1 MKNES
6 ILDKPQ
12 VSLDPIVWNSNGDDG
27 AFILT
32 QEAESKINEILKNI
46 IVKFEL
52 QEFGANITGS
62 TTSNQYTEDSD
73 IDLHISTPSV
83 NETNQDEMNRKLRSW
98 FDEEFKK
105 QNPDVTI
112 IGKHPVEVYFQVN
125 VFQDYM
131 SVGCYDVVN
140 KRWVVGPEFKKQ
152 DFDPYSEYYEDDQKY
167 ISRFVEDIRNIIL
180 ECYETSLVITK
191 STDDNFKNEQKKI
204 LIDRLHSAKEI
215 FDTARESRK
224 IMSSPNNKE
233 DAIRFRNSK
242 EWKIADSAFK
252 LLDKFGYL
260 RILRTISKCSE
271 ELELGNI
278 TTDTIANTILSV
290 INDNLKTNKNLNEM
304 DSCLMENNEENIN
317 EGIKDVTKYMTIASL
332 LAIPNIIPQDALA
345 RDLSRKNAIQMT
357 VDSDKVQDI
366 VKNISKDKK
375 TYGGYFAYQLVNMIA
390 RTLYVEGHG
399 EGTVGR
405 KAILSVIL
413 NRTNG
418 DMNNVKAVISEYKAF
433 SCWNKMTADDWKNF
447 KYRIPKNIA
456 GNKSNQKIW
465 NECVELAIQFY
476 KGEFK
481 STIGNRNSYM
491 NLKKADKKNRDSW
504 GKKLDKK
511 INNHSFGYLKEH
523 DPRYVIPGTMI
534 ART

>member
-32 QEAESKINEILKNI
+32 QEAESKITEILKAV

-62 TTSNQYTEDSD
+62 ITSNQYTEDSD

-83 NETNQDEMNRKLRSW
+83 NDSNQDEMNKKLRTW

-105 QNPDVTI
+105 QNPDATM
-112 IGKHPVEVYFQVN
+112 IGKHPIELYFQIN

-140 KRWVVGPEFKKQ
+140 KTWVVGPEFKKQ

-167 ISRFVEDIRNIIL
+167 IARFVEDIRNIIL
-180 ECYETSLVITK
+180 ECYEISLVLSK
-191 STDDNFKNEQKKI
+191 SSDDNFKDEQKKI
-204 LIDRLHSAKEI
+204 LIDKLHKAKEI

-224 IMSSPNNKE
+224 LLSSPNSKD
-233 DAIRFRNSK
+233 DAIKFRNSK

-260 RILRTISKCSE
+260 RILKTISKCSE

-278 TTDTIANTILSV
+278 TTDTIATTILSV
-290 INDNLKTNKNLNEM
+290 INDNLKTNQSLNEL
-304 DSCLMENNEENIN
+304 DSCLMENDENVD
-317 EGIKDVTKYMTIASL
+317 EGVKDIAKYMTIASL
-332 LAIPNIIPQDALA
+332 LAIPSILPQDALA
-345 RDLSRKNAIQMT
+345 KNLSKKNTIQMT
-357 VDSDKVQDI
+357 VGSDKVQDV
-366 VKNISKDKK
+366 VKNTTKDKK
-375 TYGGYFAYQLVNMIA
+375 TYGGYFAYQLLNMIA
-390 RTLYVEGHG
+390 RTLYVEGRG
-399 EGTVGR
+399 EGTDGR

-433 SCWNKMTADDWKNF
+433 SCWNKMTKEDWKNF
-447 KYRIPKNIA
+447 VYRIPKDVA
-456 GNKSNQKIW
+456 GNPGNQKIW

-511 INNHSFGYLKEH
+511 INNHSFGYFKEH
-523 DPRYVIPGTMI
+523 DPKYVIPGTMI
-534 ART
+534 ARS